1 MRVFDL
7 ERIKNRLSPGYLR
20 YSVFVR
26 TRKSPLFIL
35 FLVFVAIGFFTLL
48 GMSAYFFGLLEPE
61 SLKAE
66 GISGDYDSG
75 FVDSFLWSLKHILDP
90 GAWSEDYS
98 APLMITLIGLVNTI
112 VGLMIV
118 GMLIGF
124 VVNLINVAMD
134 ELRRGS
140 IDVHEIDHFLI
151 LGWNRK
157 VLSILTFLE
166 ALNKRQ
172 AVVLLSNADIDMVSE
187 EVRHF

>member
-75 FVDSFLWSLKHILDP
+75 SSSLK
-90 GAWSEDYS
+90 
-98 APLMITLIGLVNTI
+98 
-112 VGLMIV
+112 
-118 GMLIGF
+118 
-124 VVNLINVAMD
+124 
-134 ELRRGS
+134 
-140 IDVHEIDHFLI
+140 
-151 LGWNRK
+151 
-157 VLSILTFLE
+157 
-166 ALNKRQ
+166 
-172 AVVLLSNADIDMVSE
+172 
-187 EVRHF
+187 